1 MPYSRTPS
9 EAANHIDRARTPE
22 VVEHASTRPGGALC
36 AAAVVAAGELG
47 GDVGGVSGR
56 PFDEHAASAPAHA
69 ITTSQ
74 RTSDRVIDNLL
85 EISLVESIV
94 GV

>member
-1 MPYSRTPS
+1 
-9 EAANHIDRARTPE
+9 
-22 VVEHASTRPGGALC
+22 
-36 AAAVVAAGELG
+36 VAAGELG